1 MDALLCPKL
10 LEEELFFFLTVRFEI
25 CPQLQNVEGPLK
37 NAPLKN
43 PWLLVDYSMFRPFC
57 SVEKI
62 TSSTCRRMK
71 SLTRNEQKQG
81 AKAGKYLIYL
91 CMPWLELFVDL

>member
-10 LEEELFFFLTVRFEI
+10 LEEELLFFLTVRFEI

-43 PWLLVDYSMFRPFC
+43 PWLLVDYSNVS
-57 SVEKI
+57 SVLLSGKNHVFDLPSHEVV
-62 TSSTCRRMK
+62 
-71 SLTRNEQKQG
+71 NQK
-81 AKAGKYLIYL
+81 
-91 CMPWLELFVDL
+91 